1 MIPIMLRAL
10 FASGALVVCMVV
22 HAQTLRIAQ
31 AEWFIGSDPGEGL
44 GTALQVADGQWDQA
58 LEQIISTISNATLGD
73 QVISVRVKGA
83 NGYWSNVFR
92 TALHVNAPLTARQVR
107 VQQGEYFWD
116 NDPGQGSGTVLLA
129 FDGDFNDALEQ
140 AIASDNAIT
149 PGAHRLFVR
158 VKGADN
164 GWSAIFTKV
173 VHVSTAITARDIRV
187 QQGEFFF
194 DSDPGEGNGTPLLA
208 FDSDWNAA
216 LESGL
221 ASVASPTVGEHL
233 LYVRMRAADGPWSNE
248 YKTVLHVSPNVQ
260 VRPVA
265 VQVAEYFW
273 GTDPGEGAGLPML
286 AFDGDFDSALEQA
299 DIASNGATLGDNV
312 LGVRVRGADNNW
324 SATYR
329 SIVHVGPVLTLREVR
344 IQIGEYFFDSD
355 PGEGNGTVLTAFN
368 GAWDEALEQG
378 LADGPSPAI
387 GDHVIYVRIRGADG
401 QWSNAFRTA
410 LHVGAPL
417 TARPV
422 AVQSGEYYWDT
433 DPGAGNGLPLYAE
446 DGAFDEALESA
457 IRTITNELTPGPHV
471 LGVRVLGSDGSWS
484 APFLQVVK
492 VNAPVEVSLPIALS
506 AFLQGPMTSSTT
518 MSDGLRSAGVVPLTE
533 PFTALGFNH
542 VGGGGETIDPLVL
555 GTQPPVPGNVVDWV
569 FVELRKKEDPT
580 IVVQSRCGLI
590 RQNGGITS
598 TSGFGNILFL
608 AEAGDYYVAV
618 RHRNHLGVM
627 SAEPVAFSAYGA
639 ALDLRAPS
647 TPTFGNS
654 AQGQA
659 YSRTALWC
667 GDVNND
673 RELKY
678 TGSGNDRDP
687 ILVLIG
693 GTVPTNVLDNVYTS
707 EDVNMD
713 AQVKYTGSGNDRDPL
728 LVNIGGTV
736 PTNIRNAQLP

>member
-1 MIPIMLRAL
+1 MIRSITSLL
-10 FASGALVVCMVV
+10 LVVLSFGTSS
-22 HAQTLRIAQ
+22 AQSARIAQ

-44 GTALQVADGQWDQA
+44 GTGMQVANGAWDEA
-58 LEQIISTISNATLGD
+58 LEDVIASLPSTSPGD
-73 QVISVRVKGA
+73 LVLSVRVKGA
-83 NGYWSNVFR
+83 NGYWSSPFR
-92 TALHVNAPLTARQVR
+92 MVVHTGPAITARQVR

-129 FDGDFNDALEQ
+129 FDGDFNEALEQ
-140 AIASDNAIT
+140 AIALDNSIT
-149 PGAHRLFVR
+149 SGAHRLFVR

-164 GWSAIFTKV
+164 GWSAIFTQV
-173 VHVSTAITARDIRV
+173 VQVNTPLTARDIRV

-194 DSDPGEGNGTPLLA
+194 DSDPGEGSGAPLLA
-208 FDSDWNAA
+208 FDGDWNAA
-216 LESGL
+216 LESGI
-221 ASVASPTVGEHL
+221 ASVASPAVGDHL
-233 LYVRMRAADGPWSNE
+233 LYVRMRAADGLWSNE
-248 YKTVLHVSPNVQ
+248 YKTVLHVSPDLP
-260 VRPVA
+260 VRAVA
-265 VQVAEYFW
+265 IQAAEYFW

-286 AFDGDFDSALEQA
+286 AFDGAFDSALEQA

-329 SIVHVGPVLTLREVR
+329 SIVHVGPALTLRDVHV
-344 IQIGEYFFDSD
+344 QQGEYFFDSD

-378 LADGPSPAI
+378 LADGPSPAV
-387 GDHVIYVRIRGADG
+387 GDHLLYVRMRGADG
-401 QWSNAFRTA
+401 QWSNAYRTV

-417 TARPV
+417 AARPV

-446 DGAFDEALESA
+446 DGAFDEALETA
-457 IRTITNELTPGPHV
+457 MRGITDELAAGPHL
-471 LGVRVLGSDGSWS
+471 LGVRMLGSDGGWS
-484 APFLQVVK
+484 ATFRQVVH
-492 VNAPVEVSLPIALS
+492 VPAPVEQALPIALS
-506 AFLQGPMTSSTT
+506 AFLQGPLTSATS
-518 MSDGLRSAGVVPLTE
+518 MNDGLRSAGVIPLTE

-542 VGGGGETIDPLVL
+542 VGSGGETIDPLVL

-569 FVELRKKEDPT
+569 FVELRRKEDPS
-580 IVVQSRCGLI
+580 IVVQTRCGLI

-598 TSGFGNILFL
+598 TSGFGNIQFL
-608 AEAGDYYVAV
+608 EEAGDYFVAV

-627 SAEPVAFSAYGA
+627 TAEPVALSATGA
-639 ALDLRAPS
+639 SLDLRPPS
-647 TPTFGNS
+647 TSTYGRTAQAQAFG
-654 AQGQA
+654 
-659 YSRTALWC
+659 RTALWS
-667 GDVNND
+667 GDVNSD
-673 RELKY
+673 GELKY

-736 PTNIRNAQLP
+736 PTNIRSAQLP